1 MGGSGEGG
9 EVFDMVLDRGVRIY
23 DNVSMERKRR
33 VPRRFIV
40 QAILP
45 RDVYKWLQDSCER
58 EGLSTSSWLR
68 RLVMMQRRNDVTPS
82 KARAATR

>member
-1 MGGSGEGG
+1 M
-9 EVFDMVLDRGVRIY
+9 FDMVLDLELRIY

-33 VPRRFIV
+33 DPRRFIV

-45 RDVYKWLQDSCER
+45 RDVYKWLQDSCAR

-68 RLVMMQRRNDVTPS
+68 RLVMMERRAD
-82 KARAATR
+82 KATVGRRAAGQAADR

>member
-1 MGGSGEGG
+1 
-9 EVFDMVLDRGVRIY
+9 MVLDRGVRIY

-33 VPRRFIV
+33 EPRRFIV

-45 RDVYKWLQDSCER
+45 RDVYKWLQDSCAR

-68 RLVMMQRRNDVTPS
+68 RLVMMQRRNDVAPS
-82 KARAATR
+82 KTRAASR